1 MRDSDWLA
9 TQKEEVA
16 RYRAAGKETHP
27 VVKRLRQFRLAAYI
41 EMAHEAFKLNDRPK
55 ILDVGC
61 GGGNML
67 IRLARDGADCYGID
81 PLVEASLLLAIEKAR
96 AERVNIHLCCGVG
109 ESLPFGDESF
119 DEVLFM
125 SVIQSV
131 QNQERCLQETKRV
144 LKHEGLLLI
153 TVPSSRSIRTLFRWS
168 KRTRDETMQYDFRT
182 FSDILVN
189 NGFEVLQMRE
199 REFHPYGYTMFLRMI
214 YKVIG
219 QRATVG
225 WEKFANT
232 LIKLMPMHNIAS
244 NMLAL
249 CQKNKSVEV

>member
-1 MRDSDWLA
+1 MEDYDWLA
-9 TQKEEVA
+9 IQKEEVA

-41 EMAHEAFKLNDRPK
+41 EMAHEAFKLNDKPK

-67 IRLARDGADCYGID
+67 IRLARDGANCYGID
-81 PLVEASLLLAIEKAR
+81 LLVEASLFPTIEKAK

-109 ESLPFGDESF
+109 ENLPFDDEIF

-125 SVIQSV
+125 SVIQYV
-131 QNQERCLQETKRV
+131 QDQKRCLHEVKRV
-144 LKHEGLLLI
+144 LKDGGLLLV

-189 NGFEVLQMRE
+189 SGFEVLQMRE
-199 REFHPYGYTMFLRMI
+199 REFHPYGYTMFLRML

-219 QRATVG
+219 QMAAAG
-225 WEKFANT
+225 WEKFSNL

>member
-9 TQKEEVA
+9 IQKEEVA
-16 RYRAAGKETHP
+16 KYRAAGKETHP
-27 VVKRLRQFRLAAYI
+27 VVKRLREFRVAAYI
-41 EMAHEAFKLNDRPK
+41 EMAHEAFKLNDKPK

-81 PLVEASLLLAIEKAR
+81 LLVEASLLPAIEKAK
-96 AERVNIHLCCGVG
+96 AERVNIHLCYGVG
-109 ESLPFGDESF
+109 ESLPFDDESF

-125 SVIQSV
+125 SVIQYV
-131 QNQERCLQETKRV
+131 QNQERCLREIRRV
-144 LKHEGLLLI
+144 LKYEGLFLA
-153 TVPSSRSIRTLFRWS
+153 TVPSSRNIRSLFQWS
-168 KRTRDETMQYDFRT
+168 RRAGYETMQYDFRT
-182 FSDILVN
+182 FNDILVN
-189 NGFEVLQMRE
+189 SGFEVLQIRE
-199 REFHPYGYTMFLRMI
+199 MEFNPYGYTMFLRVL

-219 QRATVG
+219 QRAAVG

-249 CQKNKSVEV
+249 CQKNK